1 MEQGNEVIDVFPL
14 FSLRCVCDSHS
25 ALMA

>member
-1 MEQGNEVIDVFPL
+1 MEQGNEVIDVFPI
-14 FSLRCVCDSHS
+14 FPLRCVCDSHS